1 MNNVSSKLYGSII
14 NCRLQEWVE
23 VNNITGEHQAGFKND
38 YSTIDHI
45 FTLFAIIQKQFVNNR
60 KLYVAFIDFEKAFES
75 ISRKLLWPVLL
86 KNGIKGKLYR
96 CIKSMYDDVKA
107 KVKCGAKFS
116 DFISCTR
123 GVKQGDTC
131 SPVLFSLFINE
142 LALEIINNGRHGAIL
157 NPDFIELF
165 IMLFADDNV
174 LLSET
179 VIGLQTQLNS

>member
-1 MNNVSSKLYGSII
+1 
-14 NCRLQEWVE
+14 
-23 VNNITGEHQAGFKND
+23 
-38 YSTIDHI
+38 
-45 FTLFAIIQKQFVNNR
+45 
-60 KLYVAFIDFEKAFES
+60 
-75 ISRKLLWPVLL
+75 
-86 KNGIKGKLYR
+86 
-96 CIKSMYDDVKA
+96 MYDDVKA

-157 NPDFIELF
+157 NPDFIELL
-165 IMLFADDNV
+165 IMFFADDIV

-179 VIGLQTQLNS
+179 VIGLQTQLNSLYNAASRLELKVNMDKSNIVVVFRKGGYLSPREKWVYGGSTVSVVNSYKYLGIYFFNKA